1 MPKERL
7 GYDSSD
13 RGWNRCG
20 DDAEIDAPEDIG
32 LKCSYCMKREKKRG
46 EREIEREREGGKQG
60 NEKEGKAQTVY
71 EWLRSTGLV
80 KTR

>member
-32 LKCSYCMKREKKRG
+32 LKCSYCMKREKKE
-46 EREIEREREGGKQG
+46 EREK
-60 NEKEGKAQTVY
+60 
-71 EWLRSTGLV
+71 
-80 KTR
+80 